1 MKINE
6 IAERLDMTPRAIRL
20 YEARGLLKPER
31 EAENGYRSFA
41 ESDAWRLQTIGAL
54 RGAGLGLGAVKA
66 LLDKLDQG
74 DSATVHHYLEL
85 QRMALASK
93 WVEGKY
99 AMTMLDEL
107 IGRFEDKG
115 RLDAADLFELTGR
128 LRTIRRQ
135 QETWIDA
142 WQFDDIAPQFDRSA
156 ALLSTGTALTQ
167 DEYDHVLDLIA
178 QWISPRPGEQG
189 LDIGT
194 GTGNLAGLLAS
205 QGTRMSAVDQSK
217 EMLAICRDKHP
228 GVAAK
233 LGNALALPFVDE
245 RFALVVSAFALHFL
259 NGDQQTLAVEE
270 MNRVLAPN
278 GRICLAG
285 LMTDGHE
292 DGEEAAPAAAGD
304 AVGRE
309 HVSERHA
316 IDRGRLMAW
325 FKAHDYITVHYAVNP
340 QIGVLYAVRKH

>member
-6 IAERLDMTPRAIRL
+6 IAERLDITPRAIRL
-20 YEARGLLKPER
+20 YEARGLLKPQR
-31 EAENGYRSFA
+31 ESENGYRRFSD
-41 ESDAWRLQTIGAL
+41 SDAWRLQTIGAL
-54 RGAGLGLGAVKA
+54 RGAGLGLDAIQS
-66 LLDKLDQG
+66 LLDKLDRG

-128 LRTIRRQ
+128 LKDIRRQ
-135 QETWIDA
+135 QAAWIDT
-142 WQFDDIAPQFDRSA
+142 WQFDAIAAQFDRSA
-156 ALLSTGTALTQ
+156 AMLSTGTALTQ
-167 DEYDHVLDLIA
+167 EEYEQALDLIV
-178 QWISPRPGEQG
+178 QWTSPRQGEQG

-194 GTGNLAGLLAS
+194 GTGNLAGQLAS
-205 QGTRMSAVDQSK
+205 RGAHMSAVDQSK

-233 LGNALALPFVDE
+233 LGNALALPFVDG
-245 RFALVVSAFALHFL
+245 RFSLIVSAFALHFL
-259 NGDQQTLAVEE
+259 NGEQQTLALEE
-270 MNRVLAPN
+270 MNRVLLPN

-285 LMTDGHE
+285 LMAE
-292 DGEEAAPAAAGD
+292 DGSPAQ
-304 AVGRE
+304 E
-309 HVSERHA
+309 TEPKRHA
-316 IDRGRLMAW
+316 INRGRLLEW
-325 FKAHDYITVHYAVNP
+325 FKEHDFVTVHYAVNP